1 MKKKIGVLG
10 LIFTLLISFTF
21 GQVEVQAASKNLT
34 VHFIDIGQGDAI
46 YVKTPN
52 GKNILIDAGNRAK
65 GHDVVNYLK
74 KQKVKTIDVMIATQP
89 DTDHICGYDELLNDF
104 EVKAVYAHIE

>member
-21 GQVEVQAASKNLT
+21 GQVEVQTASKILT
-34 VHFIDIGQGDAI
+34 VHFIDIGQGEAI

-52 GKNILIDAGNRAK
+52 GKNILNDAGNRAK

-74 KQKVKTIDVMIATQP
+74 KQKVKTIDVMIATHP
-89 DTDHICGYDELLNDF
+89 DADHIGGLDEVLNAF
-104 EVKAVYAHIE
+104 K

>member
-10 LIFTLLISFTF
+10 LIFALLISFTFGQVEVQNVNDMSKAKMSPNTPIFLGLIFALLISFTF

-65 GHDVVNYLK
+65 G
-74 KQKVKTIDVMIATQP
+74 
-89 DTDHICGYDELLNDF
+89 
-104 EVKAVYAHIE
+104 